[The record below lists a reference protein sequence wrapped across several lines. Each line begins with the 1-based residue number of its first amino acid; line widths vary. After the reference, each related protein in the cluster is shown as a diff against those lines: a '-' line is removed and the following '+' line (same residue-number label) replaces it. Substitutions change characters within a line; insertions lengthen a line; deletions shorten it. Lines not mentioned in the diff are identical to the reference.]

1 MIRIGAVTLHGGG
14 EVGAVKWMMM
24 LIMIFV
30 FCFMCFYREGRI
42 LWCGDVTLMMRA
54 IMIHNGHM

>member
-24 LIMIFV
+24 LIMILCFV
-30 FCFMCFYREGRI
+30 SCAFIERGGFYGVE
-42 LWCGDVTLMMRA
+42 M
-54 IMIHNGHM
+54 